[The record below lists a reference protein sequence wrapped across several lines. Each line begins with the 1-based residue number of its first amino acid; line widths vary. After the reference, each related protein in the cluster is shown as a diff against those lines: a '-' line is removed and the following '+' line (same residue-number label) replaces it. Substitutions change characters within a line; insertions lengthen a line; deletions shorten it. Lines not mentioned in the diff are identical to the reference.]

1 MGKISRSSVIIKTIK
16 SKVWKAIT
24 DPDLVKQWQYG
35 SQLFTD
41 WKVGSDIVFRTE
53 WEGQIFEQHGKILE
67 IQENEYVIYDL
78 FAPRP
83 GLEDK
88 PENYFIMK
96 YILKARGNET
106 ELEIIQDDNR
116 NIEGQDDSTQETE
129 EAENSVLNELKKVAE
144 KI

>member
-1 MGKISRSSVIIKTIK
+1 MGKISKSSVIIKTIK

-24 DPDLVKQWQYG
+24 DPDFVKQWQYG

-41 WKVGSDIVFRTE
+41 WKVGSSIVFRTE

-96 YILKARGNET
+96 YILKEHGNET
-106 ELEIIQDDNR
+106 ELEIVQEDNR
-116 NIEGQDDSTQETE
+116 NVEGQDDSTQETE
-129 EAENSVLNELKKVAE
+129 EAENSILNELRKVAE

>member
-1 MGKISRSSVIIKTIK
+1 MGKISKSSVTIKANK
-16 SKVWKAIT
+16 SKVWMTIT

-41 WKVGSDIVFRTE
+41 WKVGSNIVFRTE
-53 WEGQIFEQHGKILE
+53 WEDQIFEQHGKILE

-88 PENYFIMK
+88 PENYFTMK
-96 YILKARGNET
+96 YILKEQGNET
-106 ELEIIQDDNR
+106 KLEIIQEDNR
-116 NIEGQDDSTQETE
+116 NIEGQDSSAQETE
-129 EAENSVLNELKKVAE
+129 ESENSVLNELKRIAE
-144 KI
+144 NI

>member
-1 MGKISRSSVIIKTIK
+1 MSKISRSSVLIKAKK
-16 SKVWKAIT
+16 SKVWKTIT
-24 DPDLVKQWQYG
+24 DPDLVKQWQFG

-41 WKVGSDIVFRTE
+41 WKVGSGIVFRTE

-67 IQENEYVIYDL
+67 IQENEFVIYEL

-96 YILKARGNET
+96 YILKEQGNET
-106 ELEIIQDDNR
+106 ELEIIQEDNR
-116 NIEGQDDSTQETE
+116 NIEEQDSSAPEIE
-129 EAENSVLNELKKVAE
+129 ESENSVLNELKKIAE